1 VVDLFPVEKEE
12 KLTVVKRAVS
22 SLDEPVTFVV
32 RNNSEEEFSYFGL
45 GRHGEYSLQVC
56 VVRLYRDG
64 EQIPLNRPLVEL
76 PGLFKEHIRVLQ
88 PGGTIP
94 YQVRLADYGIDRKSD
109 PLPPGR
115 YELRIEGA
123 FPNGNPNEH
132 NCTPFN
138 VIRSILLI
146 DMH

>member
-1 VVDLFPVEKEE
+1 MKNLPLKLFAVVVGLFLLSCQQGCNRKESLSTDKTEEPVVVDLFPVEKEE

-76 PGLFKEHIRVLQ
+76 RAFSKNTSESSSRAAPFHIRF
-88 PGGTIP
+88 
-94 YQVRLADYGIDRKSD
+94 A
-109 PLPPGR
+109 
-115 YELRIEGA
+115 
-123 FPNGNPNEH
+123 
-132 NCTPFN
+132 
-138 VIRSILLI
+138 
-146 DMH
+146 